1 MLMFLTCRT
10 VQKGGLLDFAI
21 MTSCDQLVARLLKNI
36 PKSNTEIDT
45 STVLVLCTQIML
57 LYRALHGISMSF
69 SLLFYTLFWWIGFC
83 SIISID

>member
-36 PKSNTEIDT
+36 NLTLKLI
-45 STVLVLCTQIML
+45 LVLYSDNVTI
-57 LYRALHGISMSF
+57 
-69 SLLFYTLFWWIGFC
+69 
-83 SIISID
+83 